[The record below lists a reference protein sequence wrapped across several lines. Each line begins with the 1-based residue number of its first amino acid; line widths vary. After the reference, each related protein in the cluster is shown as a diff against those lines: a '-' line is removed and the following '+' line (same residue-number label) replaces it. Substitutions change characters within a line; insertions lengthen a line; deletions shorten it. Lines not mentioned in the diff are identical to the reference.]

1 MRFLLTMNHLTN
13 CFDKALEEESKYIGI
28 LIQRHNLKRPEL
40 IINPA
45 INFESKLSHFKK
57 AYNEDLTLKVDED
70 VKIIGFTHADS
81 FDEIQALLVLMY
93 HDFR

>member
-1 MRFLLTMNHLTN
+1 MKFLLTMDHLSN
-13 CFDKALEEESKYIGI
+13 CFDRALEEESKYIGI
-28 LIQRHNLKRPEL
+28 LVQVPDLKRPEL

-45 INFESKLSHFKK
+45 INFEKKL
-57 AYNEDLTLKVDED
+57 AYYKEAYDEDLVMKRNPD